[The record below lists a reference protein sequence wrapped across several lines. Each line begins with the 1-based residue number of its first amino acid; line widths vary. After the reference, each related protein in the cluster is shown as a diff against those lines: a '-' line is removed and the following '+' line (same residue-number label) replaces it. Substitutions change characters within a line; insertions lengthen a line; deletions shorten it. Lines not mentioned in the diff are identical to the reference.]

1 MFSSAASKAGNESYE
16 LHDSSPRSSIQ
27 SNDLKSIQES
37 PMPPPPRSQLTPS
50 LRLLFSFIPRRQL
63 ILLVLPAVLASVI
76 AGGVAPFMTFVVGQA
91 FDAFAHFPT
100 TPNPPQSSK
109 DDLLRSVGIA
119 ALELIGLAVGSL
131 ALSSITS
138 CLWIWIG
145 EMNVMGLRKSVYTAI
160 SQKDLSWFD
169 TNMGA
174 EEASVDDHEAP
185 LGAGGLMAKFSRYV
199 ILFIFA

>member
-1 MFSSAASKAGNESYE
+1 MHSSAASKAGNESYE
-16 LHDSSPRSSIQ
+16 LHDSSPRSSITT
-27 SNDLKSIQES
+27 NDLKNITES
-37 PMPPPPRSQLTPS
+37 PMATPPPPQIPPS
-50 LRLLFSFIPRRQL
+50 IRLLFSFIPRRQL
-63 ILLVLPAVLASVI
+63 ILLVLPAVVSSVI

-100 TPNPPQSSK
+100 ASNPSQSSK
-109 DDLLRSVGIA
+109 DDLLHSVGIA

-145 EMNVMGLRKSVYTAI
+145 EMNVMGLRKAVYTAI

-174 EEASVDDHEAP
+174 EEAPVDDHQAP

-199 ILFIFA
+199 TSLTLL